1 MNYENMSL
9 DELKEYAKQLDIKVG
24 NIGKEKLIEKIKVVE
39 NNKTAIS
46 AVIEDDDLEATD
58 PVPTITQQEEKKES
72 LLDSITSAIDD
83 LDESVDTGI
92 NSNIE
97 DLPIDTV
104 IPVKSITFGGLTYQQ
119 FTTF

>member
-104 IPVKSITFGGLTYQQ
+104 IPVKSITFG
-119 FTTF
+119 